1 MIARFLSHFAPRPP
15 TPSPAASAS
24 VTRPAPSPEARLTGD
39 ARSLDALRRFE
50 TAVMPE
56 IGLRGVP
63 DPVHGGSDD
72 LHRWPPSPVEIELTD
87 RWLDSCDPRIAGE
100 LYLVACSQ
108 DRACA
113 IGELVYIRRR
123 AERANSVLCRAFG
136 QEATR

>member
-1 MIARFLSHFAPRPP
+1 MNRLLARFAPRPS
-15 TPSPAASAS
+15 TPSTAAGAS
-24 VTRPAPSPEARLTGD
+24 VTRPALSPGVRSTGD

-56 IGLRGVP
+56 VVLRGTL

-72 LHRWPPSPVEIELTD
+72 LLTWPPSPVELDLTD

-100 LYLVACSQ
+100 LYLVAGSQ

-123 AERANSVLCRAFG
+123 SAAADVLLARAFG
-136 QEATR
+136 TEPVR